1 MIKEFMERCIV
12 HEITIKENE
21 YISKYQEM
29 SHVDIFRDY
38 ILVGITNQK
47 YRNKSHF
54 LITITVVDLKEF
66 IKDSFVIFQER
77 QSGCISI
84 NAAYQYID
92 WIFANFNQKEIEK
105 FLPKGQYIYD
115 FKVLN
120 DIVIEFVKI
129 YNEMVMSKL
138 DKNKTEEE

>member
-1 MIKEFMERCIV
+1 MVKEFMERCIV
-12 HEITIKENE
+12 HEITIKEND

-54 LITITVVDLKEF
+54 LITITEVDLKEF
-66 IKDSFVIFQER
+66 IKDIFVIFQER
-77 QSGCISI
+77 QNGCISI
-84 NAAYQYID
+84 NSAYQYID
-92 WIFANFNQKEIEK
+92 WIFANFNQKEVEK